1 MLPLSA
7 LERAGSEIANYR
19 GSGMS
24 VMEMSHRSK
33 VFLRIFEET
42 QEKLR
47 RLMRVPDGYRVLL
60 LQTGASG
67 QFSMIPLNLMGR
79 TGKADYAVTGNFS
92 SIAMKEAKKYGMVN
106 IAADSGDRDHSYIPA
121 QEQLKLDPE
130 ASYFYY
136 CANNTIYGTEWQYV
150 PETGAVP
157 LVCDMS
163 SDILSRP
170 VDLSKFGIVYAGAQK
185 NMAPAGLTVVII
197 REDLAGHELPF
208 TPLIMN
214 YQTMIEKD
222 SMYNTPPCWCIYML
236 GLTLDWVEEQGG
248 VEGMEKLRT
257 LRSSMLY
264 DTLDSSRLFRCHFG
278 RLQLT
283 FPQALVLNVLGE
295 EGPMPISVL
304 AERTGSANSTVS
316 GIVDRLEKL
325 DLARR
330 DRSGKDRRIIYVA
343 VTDKYQALREKAEA
357 NVAGY
362 FASVLSTMPPQDRDM
377 VAQALLRL
385 DEALLEPV
393 VKTVAL
399 SILTRLTAEV
409 CRSSGEGGLAAFV
422 ETAGTILALGAAL
435 PLARAVTALL
445 AEMLT

>member
-7 LERAGSEIANYR
+7 LERAGSEITNYR

-33 VFLRIFEET
+33 VFLKIFEET

-47 RLMRVPDGYRVLL
+47 RLMQVPDGYRVLL

-92 SIAMKEAKKYGMVN
+92 SIAMKEAKKYGTVN

-121 QEQLKLDPE
+121 QDQLKLDPE

-150 PETGAVP
+150 PETGKVP

-222 SMYNTPPCWCIYML
+222 SMYNTPGWRSRGAWLGWRSCAPCAPPCCTTPWTAPGC
-236 GLTLDWVEEQGG
+236 
-248 VEGMEKLRT
+248 
-257 LRSSMLY
+257 
-264 DTLDSSRLFRCHFG
+264 
-278 RLQLT
+278 
-283 FPQALVLNVLGE
+283 
-295 EGPMPISVL
+295 
-304 AERTGSANSTVS
+304 ST
-316 GIVDRLEKL
+316 
-325 DLARR
+325 ATRR
-330 DRSGKDRRIIYVA
+330 RVPAPG
-343 VTDKYQALREKAEA
+343 
-357 NVAGY
+357 
-362 FASVLSTMPPQDRDM
+362 
-377 VAQALLRL
+377 
-385 DEALLEPV
+385 
-393 VKTVAL
+393 
-399 SILTRLTAEV
+399 
-409 CRSSGEGGLAAFV
+409 
-422 ETAGTILALGAAL
+422 
-435 PLARAVTALL
+435 
-445 AEMLT
+445 

>member
-1 MLPLSA
+1 MSDQRVYNFSAGPSMLPLSA
-7 LERAGSEIANYR
+7 LERAGSEITNYR

-33 VFLRIFEET
+33 VFLKIFEET

-47 RLMRVPDGYRVLL
+47 RLMQVPDGYRVLL

-92 SIAMKEAKKYGMVN
+92 SIAMKEAKKYGTVN

-121 QEQLKLDPE
+121 QDQLKLDPE

-150 PETGAVP
+150 PETGKVP

-236 GLTLDWVEEQGG
+236 GLVLDWLEEQGG
-248 VEGMEKLRT
+248 IPGMEAIKHKKAQ
-257 LRSSMLY
+257 MLY
-264 DTLDSSRLFRCHFG
+264 DVIDSSRIFTCAVEPGSRSDM
-278 RLQLT
+278 
-283 FPQALVLNVLGE
+283 NV
-295 EGPMPISVL
+295 VF
-304 AERTGSANSTVS
+304 RTGSDELDAKFVQESVTAGFTNLKGHRSVGGMRASIYNAMPTEGV
-316 GIVDRLEKL
+316 EKL
-325 DLARR
+325 CDFIRAF
-330 DRSGKDRRIIYVA
+330 
-343 VTDKYQALREKAEA
+343 DK
-357 NVAGY
+357 NN
-362 FASVLSTMPPQDRDM
+362 
-377 VAQALLRL
+377 
-385 DEALLEPV
+385 
-393 VKTVAL
+393 
-399 SILTRLTAEV
+399 
-409 CRSSGEGGLAAFV
+409 
-422 ETAGTILALGAAL
+422 
-435 PLARAVTALL
+435 
-445 AEMLT
+445 